1 MSTAVAPTLPAGLP
15 PTPPHVNSPA
25 PTPGPTLITADEF
38 MAKYDHL
45 DADLVMGQLKEYGMA
60 FGRHGQVCSKADR
73 LIGNFVEDGQL
84 GHTFS
89 NDTRILIRR
98 DPDTVR
104 GVDVC
109 FVSFARLPAGPA
121 PDTFLEVPPELCVEV
136 RSASNTWSDIF
147 IKVGEY
153 IGIGVNAVLV
163 LDPDTQTASVYRA
176 DTLQQIFRVDD
187 ELTLPD
193 VLPGF
198 AVPVR
203 RFFA

>member
-1 MSTAVAPTLPAGLP
+1 M
-15 PTPPHVNSPA
+15 
-25 PTPGPTLITADEF
+25 E
-38 MAKYDHL
+38 KYDHL
-45 DADLVMGQLKEYGMA
+45 NVDLVLGQLKEYGMA
-60 FGRHGQVCSKADR
+60 TGRHGQVCARANR
-73 LIGNFVEDGQL
+73 LLGNFIEDNNL
-84 GHTFS
+84 GHTMS

-104 GVDVC
+104 GADVC
-109 FVSFARLPAGPA
+109 YVSFSRLPPGPA
-121 PDTFLEVPPELCVEV
+121 PDEYLVVPPELCVEV

-153 IGIGVNAVLV
+153 IGIGVSAVLV

-176 DTLQQIFRVDD
+176 DALQQIFRIDD

>member
-1 MSTAVAPTLPAGLP
+1 MSTAVAPTLPAGMP
-15 PTPPHVNSPA
+15 PTPPHVTSTT
-25 PTPGPTLITADEF
+25 PTPGPTLISAEEF

-45 DADLVMGQLKEYGMA
+45 DADLVMGQLKEYGMS
-60 FGRHGQVCSKADR
+60 FGRHGQVCAKATR
-73 LIGNFVEDGQL
+73 LLGNFVEEHNL
-84 GHTFS
+84 GHSFS

-104 GVDVC
+104 GADYC
-109 FVSFARLPAGPA
+109 FVSYTRLPPGPA
-121 PDTFLEVPPELCVEV
+121 PDTYLEVPPELCVEV

-153 IGIGVNAVLV
+153 IGIGVTAVLI
-163 LDPDTQTASVYRA
+163 LDPETQTALVHRSEAR
-176 DTLQQIFRVDD
+176 QQLLGADD